1 MNCLNNMLQVDIH
14 THTLCGHGASTV
26 NEMFEKGKLL
36 GLKVHGFSE
45 HSPRPL
51 GYDYKNEYREHL
63 QKMLASYFSDVCALK
78 ENQADVKVL
87 LGMEVDWLEKEEA
100 FMQKVV
106 QSYNFDYLIGGL
118 HFIGTW
124 GFDADKADWD
134 KLSYTEKTSFF
145 ISYYK
150 TMQKMIQ
157 SNLFHVIAHPD
168 LIKIFCIDDFNT
180 WLSQEE
186 SKELIKSTL
195 SLAKKHNMA
204 MEVSTAGLRK
214 PCKEIYPGKII
225 MQIAKD
231 LDLAISIG
239 SDGHCVN
246 TLCAYYDDLEKY
258 LQSFGF
264 KSFVYFEKGKIIPVA
279 L

>member
-1 MNCLNNMLQVDIH
+1 MLEVDIH

-63 QKMLASYFSDVCALK
+63 QKMLPSYLSDVEALK
-78 ENQADVKVL
+78 QNQSDVKVL

-106 QSYNFDYLIGGL
+106 NSYDFDYLIAGL

-134 KLSYTEKTSFF
+134 KLSYEEKTTFF
-145 ISYYK
+145 TEYYK

-157 SNLFHVIAHPD
+157 SNLFNVIAHPD
-168 LIKIFCIDDFNT
+168 LIKIFCIEDFKKWIENKE
-180 WLSQEE
+180 SQD
-186 SKELIKSTL
+186 LIKNTL

-214 PCKEIYPGKII
+214 PCKEIYPCEII
-225 MQIAKD
+225 MHMAKD
-231 LDLAISIG
+231 LDLPISIG

-246 TLCAYYDDLEKY
+246 TLCAYYEDLEKY
-258 LQSFGF
+258 LKKFDF
-264 KSFVYFEKGKIIPVA
+264 KSFVYFEKGEMVTKA